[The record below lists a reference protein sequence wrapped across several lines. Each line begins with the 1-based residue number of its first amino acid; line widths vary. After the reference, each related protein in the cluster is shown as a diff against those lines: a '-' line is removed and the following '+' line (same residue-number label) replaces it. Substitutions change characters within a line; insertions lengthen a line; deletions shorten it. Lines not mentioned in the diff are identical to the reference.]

1 MSQFDDWVSDFP
13 VAEAQFKQVLQR
25 LLNYGVVYRDESIV
39 EAEIYDVF
47 VRCEEQVIEYLSLLD
62 VNVVHDRS
70 TRFVRLLPPGG
81 KAPGV
86 EVIGEGQRST
96 LKDSLSNDEVSA
108 LLVLRLQYETGL
120 RAGDVNERGD
130 VTQTL
135 EGFSLALRSALDIT
149 LPSGVAERKNL
160 FRRLRRMRVIS
171 VNLDELD
178 SMNCWFVIR
187 PTITAFVTDAV
198 LREIMGETESDD
210 VAIVSPDDEFTVDN
224 SDHLNDDVSVDE
236 GVSSPKLSDDD
247 RLQGVTEDEDDSVLE
262 PALVSEHQSSIFD

>member
-1 MSQFDDWVSDFP
+1 MSQFDDWVADFP
-13 VAEAQFKQVLQR
+13 VAETQFKQVLQR

-39 EAEIYDVF
+39 EAEIYDLF

-135 EGFSLALRSALDIT
+135 EGFSLALRSALDMT

-198 LREIMGETESDD
+198 LREIMGETDCDDVEVAASADEPIADETDSLSDSVISDD
-210 VAIVSPDDEFTVDN
+210 GARTVKVADN
-224 SDHLNDDVSVDE
+224 DGSQS
-236 GVSSPKLSDDD
+236 
-247 RLQGVTEDEDDSVLE
+247 VTEDEDDHLHE
-262 PALVSEHQSSIFD
+262 PVLVSEHQSSIFD